1 VKVVRRRDARPPAP
15 APGGAAPHRGGGQGA
30 VVALAAST
38 GGPAALQRI
47 LIDLPRTFPAPVLV
61 VQHLAAGFVQGLA
74 RWLGGSC
81 ELHVKV
87 AEHGEALS
95 PGTVYVAPD
104 ALHLG
109 MAPGGRVALSDLPP
123 EGSFR
128 PSATHLF
135 RSAGEACGP
144 SLVAVILTGMG
155 RDGVD
160 GLRTVRALGGHVLAQ
175 DEATSV
181 VFGMPGEAV
190 QAGVVDAVVPVE
202 QIAGRL
208 VSLVQGE

>member
-1 VKVVRRRDARPPAP
+1 
-15 APGGAAPHRGGGQGA
+15 
-30 VVALAAST
+30 
-38 GGPAALQRI
+38 
-47 LIDLPRTFPAPVLV
+47 
-61 VQHLAAGFVQGLA
+61 
-74 RWLGGSC
+74 
-81 ELHVKV
+81 
-87 AEHGEALS
+87 
-95 PGTVYVAPD
+95 
-104 ALHLG
+104 
-109 MAPGGRVALSDLPP
+109 
-123 EGSFR
+123 
-128 PSATHLF
+128 
-135 RSAGEACGP
+135 
-144 SLVAVILTGMG
+144 VAVILTGMG